1 MSLLEQRLSVTED
14 RVSDVIAFTR
24 QLAANQAR
32 GSPTPQQNQQTP
44 QSSAPNN
51 GRAAAASVPTS
62 ASALGPL
69 FTRTVQT
76 DRNLGTPGGANVITV
91 QPTSP
96 LVSASSTIH
105 RINNISSSG
114 GWTGDSE
121 SKQLLAEAMRLAQ
134 QTTDEGDDGSDGPI
148 EIVGHFDSDE
158 DDDVDDTTD
167 RMVRTAHHIIDANNA
182 SSAAVA
188 TEYEY
193 GNEEDD
199 EDDEEDGAVNFTSNV
214 GTTGGSE
221 DGDSG
226 DDYTAEYEPYNESDQ
241 E

>member
-32 GSPTPQQNQQTP
+32 GSPTPPQNQQTP
-44 QSSAPNN
+44 PSTAPKN
-51 GRAAAASVPTS
+51 GTAAAASVPTS
-62 ASALGPL
+62 ASAPGPL

-114 GWTGDSE
+114 GRTGDSE

-148 EIVGHFDSDE
+148 EIVGQFDSDE

-167 RMVRTAHHIIDANNA
+167 RIVRTAANNA

-199 EDDEEDGAVNFTSNV
+199 DDDEEDGAVNFTSNV